1 MMAYRPVLFVIALF
15 GVAGQAAEP
24 DLTRVPGVVV
34 AHTPAS
40 SGIYFGSPGIAI
52 VRDGVYLTKCDEF
65 GPGSTEHERAVT
77 HVFRSEDRGASWKHV
92 ARIDGLFWASI
103 FSHRGAVYLLGPEK
117 HHGRLVIL
125 RSDDEGSTWTSPTD
139 GQQGLLTSDG
149 EYHTAPMP
157 IISHQGRLWR
167 AVEDAMGGNKWG
179 ERYRAAMLSVPLDA
193 NLLDRSNWTIS
204 NTLARNPDW
213 LDGVFG
219 GWLEGNA
226 VVTPTGQVVNMLRV
240 ACPAGG
246 KAAIVRV
253 SPDGKSVSF
262 DPVQDLIDFPGGS
275 KKFSIRYDDA
285 SQSYWTLSNPVLPQH
300 QGQASASS
308 IRNTLALMRSAD
320 LKQWEIRCILLY
332 HPDIR
337 KHGFQYPDW
346 LIEGDDLI
354 AAIRTAYDDGV
365 GGAHNA
371 HDANFLTFHRFGDF
385 RSLTIDDSVVDPRD
399 LQLDAPKRSSTGP

>member
-1 MMAYRPVLFVIALF
+1 M
-15 GVAGQAAEP
+15 
-24 DLTRVPGVVV
+24 
-34 AHTPAS
+34 
-40 SGIYFGSPGIAI
+40 
-52 VRDGVYLTKCDEF
+52 RDGVYLTKCDEF

-77 HVFRSEDRGASWKHV
+77 HVFRSEDRGTSWKHV

-103 FSHRGAVYLLGPEK
+103 FTHCGAVYLLGPEK

-125 RSDDEGSTWTSPTD
+125 RSDDEGTTWTSPTD

-157 IISHQGRLWR
+157 VISHQGRLWR

-179 ERYRAAMLSVPLDA
+179 ERYRAAMLSVPLDG
-193 NLLDRSNWTIS
+193 NLLDCSNWTIS
-204 NTLARNPDW
+204 NPLARNPSW
-213 LDGVFG
+213 LDGAFG

-226 VVTPTGQVVNMLRV
+226 VVTPTGQIVNILRV

-253 SPDGKSVSF
+253 SQDGKSVSF

-275 KKFSIRYDDA
+275 KKFSIRYDDV

-308 IRNTLALMRSAD
+308 IRNALALMRSAD

-332 HPDIR
+332 HPDTR
-337 KHGFQYPDW
+337 KHAFQYPDW

-354 AAIRTAYDDGV
+354 AAIRTAYDDGL

-371 HDANFLTFHRFGDF
+371 HDANFLTFHRFGNF
-385 RSLTIDDSVVDPRD
+385 RSLTIDDSVI
-399 LQLDAPKRSSTGP
+399 DAKRRVNAKSFHAIGLGGTP